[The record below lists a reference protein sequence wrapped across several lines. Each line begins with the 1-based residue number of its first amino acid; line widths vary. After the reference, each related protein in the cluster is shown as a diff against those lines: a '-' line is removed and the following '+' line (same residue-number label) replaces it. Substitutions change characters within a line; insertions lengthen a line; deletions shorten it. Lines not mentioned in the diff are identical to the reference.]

1 MALKFISLM
10 LVIALSMFAFE
21 TIHARV
27 DRVRLYCSSG
37 CDCPFST
44 ATANAT
50 TATANATNNG
60 TTKPAN
66 ASDRYR
72 CRTKIRCPKLKPIYT
87 YIHITNMENV
97 NWEGWGMVYTL

>member
-1 MALKFISLM
+1 MGNDDATTRSTTTNDD
-10 LVIALSMFAFE
+10 ATTRSTTTNDDATTTANARA
-21 TIHARV
+21 TI
-27 DRVRLYCSSG
+27 C
-37 CDCPFST
+37 CST

-50 TATANATNNG
+50 TNG

>member
-27 DRVRLYCSSG
+27 DRVRLYCSPG
-37 CDCPFST
+37 CDCPRDDSCT
-44 ATANAT
+44 KCC
-50 TATANATNNG
+50 G
-60 TTKPAN
+60 TDSNPN
-66 ASDRYR
+66 LGGC